1 MAAFLDLSLLGRVS
15 VIFIGILV
23 FAVVYG
29 MLEHSGLFGKSK
41 NISAII
47 AFIAAILIVVSR
59 PALAFIDAI
68 TPWLLILVIVGFFI
82 LFFVRMLGVSEET
95 IVNNFTG
102 NNKIMNIII
111 VFVALIVIFGLANVF
126 GQGVNNRE
134 TTGTEDMGEISSSEN
149 TSAEVSGGENTE
161 TDNILFH
168 PKVLGMLV
176 FLVIGLFTVLT
187 ITQKVVVPK

>member
-29 MLEHSGLFGKSK
+29 LLEHAGLFGKSK

-47 AFIAAILIVVSR
+47 AFIAAILIVVSK
-59 PALAFIDAI
+59 PALTFIDVI
-68 TPWLLILVIVGFFI
+68 TPWLLILVIVGFFL

-95 IVNNFTG
+95 IVNNFTS
-102 NNKIMNIII
+102 NNKIMNAII
-111 VFVALIVIFGLANVF
+111 VFVSLILIFGLANVF
-126 GQGVNNRE
+126 GQGVNNKE
-134 TTGTEDMGEISSSEN
+134 TAGTESAQEVSSSEN
-149 TSAEVSGGENTE
+149 VSGEPSNGENTE
-161 TDNILFH
+161 TDNIIFH